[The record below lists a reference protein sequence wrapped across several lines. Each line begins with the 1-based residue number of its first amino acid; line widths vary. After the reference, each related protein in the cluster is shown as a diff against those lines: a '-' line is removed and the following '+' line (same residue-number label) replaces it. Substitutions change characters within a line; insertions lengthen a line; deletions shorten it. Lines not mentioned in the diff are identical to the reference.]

1 MLQQWVFSLEV
12 WRLARL
18 EAPVVVS
25 ANCLLAG
32 HVLYLDENHAWV
44 AALASAYLFQSLEE
58 ASVVAV
64 KVNDPAQVI
73 GIELVGVALQATQ
86 TVARHYREA
95 IRANGPGEYV
105 FPSLTEEADVSVQ

>member
-1 MLQQWVFSLEV
+1 M
-12 WRLARL
+12 ARL

-32 HVLYLDENHAWV
+32 HVLYLDENHTWV
-44 AALASAYLFQSLEE
+44 ETLACAYLFQSLEE
-58 ASVVAV
+58 ASGVAV

-73 GIELVGVALQATQ
+73 GVELVGVAARGTQ

-95 IRANGPGEYV
+95 IRANGPGAYV
-105 FPSLTEEADVSVQ
+105 FPSLTGEGDVSV

>member
-1 MLQQWVFSLEV
+1 M
-12 WRLARL
+12 
-18 EAPVVVS
+18 S

-44 AALASAYLFQSLEE
+44 EALASAHLFQSLEE
-58 ASVVAV
+58 ASAVAV

-73 GIELVGVALQATQ
+73 GIELVEVTVQATQ
-86 TVARHYREA
+86 TIARHYREA

-105 FPSLTEEADVSVQ
+105 FPSLTGEADVSVQ

>member
-32 HVLYLDENHAWV
+32 HVLYLDENQGWV
-44 AALASAYLFQSLEE
+44 ETLASAHLFQSLEE
-58 ASVVAV
+58 ASAVAV
-64 KVNDPAQVI
+64 KVNDPSQVI
-73 GIELVGVALQATQ
+73 GIELVGVTLQATL

-105 FPSLTEEADVSVQ
+105 FPSLTGEADVSVQ

>member
-1 MLQQWVFSLEV
+1 M
-12 WRLARL
+12 
-18 EAPVVVS
+18 
-25 ANCLLAG
+25 
-32 HVLYLDENHAWV
+32 YLDQNHAWV
-44 AALASAYLFQSLEE
+44 EALASAHLFQSLEE
-58 ASVVAV
+58 ASAVAV

>member
-1 MLQQWVFSLEV
+1 M
-12 WRLARL
+12 ARL

-44 AALASAYLFQSLEE
+44 EALASAHLFQSLEE
-58 ASVVAV
+58 ASAVAV
-64 KVNDPAQVI
+64 KVNDPSRVI
-73 GIELVGVALQATQ
+73 GIELVGVTLQATL

-105 FPSLTEEADVSVQ
+105 FPSLTGEADVSVQ

>member
-1 MLQQWVFSLEV
+1 M
-12 WRLARL
+12 
-18 EAPVVVS
+18 VVS

-44 AALASAYLFQSLEE
+44 EALASAYLFQSLEE
-58 ASVVAV
+58 AIAVAV

-73 GIELVGVALQATQ
+73 GIELVGVATQGTQ

-105 FPSLTEEADVSVQ
+105 FPSFTGEGDVSVQ

>member
-1 MLQQWVFSLEV
+1 M
-12 WRLARL
+12 
-18 EAPVVVS
+18 S

-32 HVLYLDENHAWV
+32 HVLYLDEHHAWV
-44 AALASAYLFQSLEE
+44 EALASAYLFQSLEE
-58 ASVVAV
+58 ANAVAV
-64 KVNDPAQVI
+64 RVNDPAQVV

-105 FPSLTEEADVSVQ
+105 FPSLTGEADVSV

>member
-1 MLQQWVFSLEV
+1 M
-12 WRLARL
+12 ARL

-32 HVLYLDENHAWV
+32 HVVYLGENKRWV
-44 AALASAYLFQSLEE
+44 ETLASAHRFDSLES
-58 ASVVAV
+58 ANAAAGRA
-64 KVNDPAQVI
+64 NDPAQVI
-73 GIELVGVALQATQ
+73 GIELVGVSVQGAE

-105 FPSLTEEADVSVQ
+105 FPSLTGEGDVSVP

>member
-1 MLQQWVFSLEV
+1 VSLEGLQ
-12 WRLARL
+12 LARL

-32 HVLYLDENHAWV
+32 HVLYLGENHQWV
-44 AALASAYLFQSLEE
+44 ETLASAHRFDSLEE
-58 ASVVAV
+58 ASGVAV

-105 FPSLTEEADVSVQ
+105 FPSLTGEADVSVQ

>member
-1 MLQQWVFSLEV
+1 M
-12 WRLARL
+12 ARL

-32 HVLYLDENHAWV
+32 HVLYLGENHQWV
-44 AALASAYLFQSLEE
+44 ETLASAYRFECLEE
-58 ASVVAV
+58 ASAV
-64 KVNDPAQVI
+64 TATVSDPARVI
-73 GIELVGVALQATQ
+73 GVELVPVSVQGAR

-105 FPSLTEEADVSVQ
+105 FPSSTGEGDVSVQ

>member
-1 MLQQWVFSLEV
+1 M
-12 WRLARL
+12 ARL

-32 HVLYLDENHAWV
+32 HVLYLDENQGWV
-44 AALASAYLFQSLEE
+44 ETLASAHLFQSLEE
-58 ASVVAV
+58 ASAVAV
-64 KVNDPAQVI
+64 KVNDPSQVI
-73 GIELVGVALQATQ
+73 GIELVGVTLQATL

-105 FPSLTEEADVSVQ
+105 FPSLTGEADVLVQ

>member
-1 MLQQWVFSLEV
+1 M
-12 WRLARL
+12 ARL

-44 AALASAYLFQSLEE
+44 EVLASAYLFQSLEE
-58 ASVVAV
+58 AIAVAV

-73 GIELVGVALQATQ
+73 GIELLGVATQGTQ

-105 FPSLTEEADVSVQ
+105 FPSFTGEGDVSVQ

>member
-1 MLQQWVFSLEV
+1 M
-12 WRLARL
+12 ARL

-32 HVLYLDENHAWV
+32 HVLYLDENQGWV
-44 AALASAYLFQSLEE
+44 ETLASAHLFQSLEE
-58 ASVVAV
+58 ASAVAV
-64 KVNDPAQVI
+64 KVNDPSQVI
-73 GIELVGVALQATQ
+73 GIELVGVTLQATL

-105 FPSLTEEADVSVQ
+105 FPSLAGEADVSVQ

>member
-32 HVLYLDENHAWV
+32 HVLYLDENQGWV
-44 AALASAYLFQSLEE
+44 ETLASAHLFQSLEE
-58 ASVVAV
+58 ASAVAV
-64 KVNDPAQVI
+64 KVNDPSRVI
-73 GIELVGVALQATQ
+73 GIELVGVTLQATL

-105 FPSLTEEADVSVQ
+105 FPSLTGEADVSVQ